1 MSDNTTAGYYG
12 DALVERL
19 EKLNNQKAARIAEL
33 EAAMEFYANS
43 DNYKENYDGLNAPYT
58 NVVKDGG
65 KCAHHAL
72 EKKS

>member
-1 MSDNTTAGYYG
+1 MANTTAGYHG

-19 EKLNNQKAARIAEL
+19 EELNIQKAVRIAEL

-65 KCAHHAL
+65 KRARRAL
-72 EKKS
+72 ERKP